1 MLRIRV
7 NEKEFEINDA
17 ANWDLL
23 ENGSNFHILKN
34 NVSYRCVLVSKE
46 ANNKAM
52 TIAVNDTEYTISIQD
67 KFDILLDKLGMSDM
81 TVKKFENVKAPMP
94 GLVLDLKI
102 KVGDTINEGDTILVL
117 EAMKMENMLKS
128 PGTGVVKSI
137 NVNQGE
143 AVEKGQVLIEME

>member
-1 MLRIRV
+1 MLKIKV

-34 NVSYRCVLVSKE
+34 NVSYRCVLV
-46 ANNKAM
+46 NKDESNKNM
-52 TIAVNDTEYTISIQD
+52 TIAVNDTEYTISVQD

-81 TVKKFENVKAPMP
+81 TVKKFDNVKAPMP
-94 GLVLDLKI
+94 GLVLDIKI
-102 KVGDTINEGDTILVL
+102 KAGDEIAEGDTLLVL

-128 PGTGVVKSI
+128 PGAGIVKSV

-143 AVEKGQVLIEME
+143 AVEKGQILIEME